1 MTDENKREATEP
13 EELAELFSEMTE
25 KENNAARYVGAFI
38 AAQATTL
45 CEQAVAAEAG
55 YAQITLPT
63 GLADSSR
70 ALIVIVLDALATALR
85 GEADRTGMT
94 LEEAADIL
102 GIKLTDDAEDEKG
115 GEQDAD

>member
-1 MTDENKREATEP
+1 
-13 EELAELFSEMTE
+13 MTE
-25 KENNAARYVGAFI
+25 KENNAARHVGAFI
-38 AAQATTL
+38 AAQATAL

-85 GEADRTGMT
+85 GEPTEPA
-94 LEEAADIL
+94 
-102 GIKLTDDAEDEKG
+102 
-115 GEQDAD
+115 

>member
-1 MTDENKREATEP
+1 MSKNTEP
-13 EELAELFSEMTE
+13 EGLAELFAELSE

-38 AAQATTL
+38 AAQATAL
-45 CEQAVAAEAG
+45 CENGVAAEAG

-85 GEADRTGMT
+85 GEADRTGLT

-102 GIKLTDDAEDEKG
+102 GIKLADDTDGTEG
-115 GEQDAD
+115 GDRDAD

>member
-38 AAQATTL
+38 AAQATAL
-45 CEQAVAAEAG
+45 CENGMAAE
-55 YAQITLPT
+55 
-63 GLADSSR
+63 LADTSR

-102 GIKLTDDAEDEKG
+102 GIKLADGTEEEKG

>member
-1 MTDENKREATEP
+1 MSENTEP
-13 EELAELFSEMTE
+13 EGLAELFAELSE

-38 AAQATTL
+38 AAQATAL
-45 CEQAVAAEAG
+45 CENGVAAEAG

-85 GEADRTGMT
+85 GEADRTGLT

-102 GIKLTDDAEDEKG
+102 GIKLADDTDGTEG

>member
-1 MTDENKREATEP
+1 MSKNTEP
-13 EELAELFSEMTE
+13 EGLAELFAELSE

-85 GEADRTGMT
+85 GEADRTGLT

-115 GEQDAD
+115 GEPYGD

>member
-1 MTDENKREATEP
+1 MSENTEP
-13 EELAELFSEMTE
+13 EGLAELFSEMTE

-85 GEADRTGMT
+85 GVAHRTGLT

-102 GIKLTDDAEDEKG
+102 GIKLADDTDGTEG

>member
-1 MTDENKREATEP
+1 MSKNTEP
-13 EELAELFSEMTE
+13 EGLAELFAELSE

-38 AAQATTL
+38 AAQATAL
-45 CEQAVAAEAG
+45 CENGVAAEAG

-85 GEADRTGMT
+85 GEADRTGLT

-102 GIKLTDDAEDEKG
+102 GIKLADDTDGTEG

>member
-1 MTDENKREATEP
+1 MSENTEP
-13 EELAELFSEMTE
+13 EGLAELFSEMTE

-38 AAQATTL
+38 AAQATAL
-45 CEQAVAAEAG
+45 CENGVAAEAG

-85 GEADRTGMT
+85 GEADRTGLT

-102 GIKLTDDAEDEKG
+102 GIKLADDTDGTEG
-115 GEQDAD
+115 GDRDAD

>member
-1 MTDENKREATEP
+1 MSENTEP
-13 EELAELFSEMTE
+13 EGLAELFAEMTE
-25 KENNAARYVGAFI
+25 KENNAARHVGAFI
-38 AAQATTL
+38 AAQATAL

-85 GEADRTGMT
+85 GEPTEPA
-94 LEEAADIL
+94 
-102 GIKLTDDAEDEKG
+102 
-115 GEQDAD
+115 